1 MDLRTGAQWSEL
13 PRDKFPPYQTCHRRF
28 QQWVRAGTLVQ
39 VLRRLAEDLL
49 ARGQLDLGE
58 TFIDASFSGAK
69 KGAVQLVQHAAAK
82 GARSW
87 QSRTAM
93 VFLSPWGLQA
103 LRRMKPSSSKP
114 RSSNGS
120 HEKSPRDLA
129 YDCDPLDQRLRRRGV
144 RLIAPHKSNRVRPK
158 TQDGRELRRYCRRW
172 KIERLFAWL
181 HNFRRLV
188 IRWEYYEANFLGLVQ
203 LGCLLILMRNYL
215 WDGL

>member
-1 MDLRTGAQWSEL
+1 MELTDAQWELLKPLVEPGTPKKRRGRPWRETREVLEGVLWILRTGAQWSEL

-28 QQWVRAGTLVQ
+28 QQWVRAGTLVK

-69 KGAVQLVQHAAAK
+69 KGAVLLVQHAAAK

-103 LRRMKPSSSKP
+103 LRLMKPSSSKP
-114 RSSNGS
+114 RLRNGS
-120 HEKSPRDLA
+120 HEPSPRA
-129 YDCDPLDQRLRRRGV
+129 
-144 RLIAPHKSNRVRPK
+144 
-158 TQDGRELRRYCRRW
+158 
-172 KIERLFAWL
+172 
-181 HNFRRLV
+181 
-188 IRWEYYEANFLGLVQ
+188 
-203 LGCLLILMRNYL
+203 
-215 WDGL
+215 